1 MKEGSEGELVLRV
14 LLCLSKCVCVCA
26 QFNGLFPRTLAGVV
40 EGARTEKPAHK
51 EEAPLFTNCH
61 KAALS
66 ITHHSRETQMALTLS
81 ASRANW
87 GITGVSVVPITL
99 VTTCELDHQP
109 PQFFLGPG

>member
-14 LLCLSKCVCVCA
+14 LLCLSKCVCA